1 MRTTL
6 LRAGLLLGLT
16 TIPAVAFAQKALVYC
31 PTADQSGCN
40 VIVNALSTAYP
51 DGVDRAYDGT
61 GGTLDLRTLDHSVYS
76 VFVVPSLADDATTQ
90 PYAFLR
96 DSAVVEHLRSALIG
110 GLAVWSGFPDQG
122 TANRESKDQLIRNL
136 AAWAG
141 KDYATAKGPGLVAL
155 LDLSEVEG
163 ARYDWLRAITPL
175 QLTSDVTFTTY
186 DSVRTLTATGAAISG
201 SLSYESMAALGLA
214 TPTATPGLRLD
225 ALGATGTST
234 GGQVV
239 LATLAGGNTST
250 AKISTDKLDYSPG
263 TPVVITGSG
272 WTPGEAVTI
281 TLHEDPL
288 LEQDS
293 SWVAVADGFGNFSNS
308 VFAPDVNDVGTR
320 FVLTADGGTSGMRA
334 QATFT
339 DGAQTMK
346 FQTSVGFPSGQ
357 SVTVTAMSSGP
368 GACTSGCSTTFTSGG
383 TPGSLSFDG
392 NATITYSATSSFT
405 IASVTYTYAG
415 GSPASPIASGWANN
429 LTVTLN
435 YPHVAST
442 TSITSDTPDPSVVG
456 QPVTV
461 GYSVTGSGGTPS
473 GNVTVSDGVN
483 SCTGTVAAGSCSIT
497 LTTAGARTLT
507 ASYAGDSNFLPSTSA
522 GAAHMVSQAST
533 TVSLARTT
541 GASPAP
547 YGTSLTFTA
556 TVTVTSPGSGTPTG
570 TVTFFDG
577 ATSIGTGTLSA
588 TSPFKATFTTSSLSV
603 AVHSIT
609 AVYTGDASFA
619 ASPTSSPVGQ
629 TVTTAT
635 TTTTVATSDNSTVF
649 GESVTFTATVTPQV
663 AGSTPTG
670 TVTFKDGATT
680 IGTGTLDGGSPPQ
693 ATFTTSAL
701 SVATHPI
708 TASYGGDGNFSGD
721 ASPSINQVVAK
732 AATTTTL
739 TSSPNPSLAG
749 QSVTLTATVSVTAP
763 GDGTPSGTV
772 NFRAGTSS
780 IAGCGAVSLAAGQAT
795 CTTTFAATATNLNGV
810 YSGDGNFATSTS
822 PNFTQTV
829 TSNQF
834 TASVSPTAVQPS
846 TTQAFTIPLTSGAAS
861 TSKAQNAR
869 ISIPAGFAVTS
880 ITGTATVTNN
890 TCTGAVAGQN
900 WTASGT
906 GPINVNSGAAGSQ
919 LCPGATVTV
928 TFNATAPAT
937 TGAYTF
943 TTEMFSGN
951 IGTGPFAITSAQP
964 VVTVSSSFT
973 VTPSSSGHGTISP
986 STPQSVSNGATTAF
1000 TLTPDAGYHI
1010 VPVTGTCGGSLVGN
1024 TFTTAA
1030 VTADCTVVA
1039 NFAINTYTLT
1049 YTAGANGTI
1058 SGTSPQTVNY
1068 GASGSA
1074 VTAVPNAGYH
1084 FTSWSDGVLTAS
1096 RTDANATADIS
1107 VTANFA
1113 INTYTLTYTAGANGT
1128 ISGTSPQAVN
1138 GGANGSTVTAVPNTG
1153 YHFMSWSDGVLTA
1166 SRTDMNVTA
1175 NISVTASFAINTYTL
1190 TYTAGANGTLTG
1202 TSPQTVNYGANGT
1215 AVTAVPNA
1223 HYHFVSWSDGVL
1235 TASRT
1240 DMNVTAN
1247 ISVTASFAI
1256 DQYTLTY
1263 TAGTNGTLTGTSPQT
1278 VDYDG
1283 SGTAVTAVPNL
1294 HCHFV
1299 NWSDGSTANPRTD
1312 THVTA
1317 NLSVTA
1323 NFTIDTYT
1331 LTYTAGANGTLTG
1344 TSPQTVNYG
1353 ANGTAVT
1360 AVPNTHYHFVSWSD
1374 GVLTASRTDMN
1385 VTANISVTAS
1395 FAIDQYT
1402 LTYTAGANGT
1412 LTGTSPQTVNY
1423 GANGTA
1429 VTAVPNTHYHFV
1441 SWSDGVLTASRTDM
1455 NVTANIS
1462 VTASFAIDTY
1472 TLAYTAGA
1480 NGTLTGST
1488 SQTVDYDGSGTAVTA
1503 VPNLH
1508 YHFVNWSDGS
1518 TANPRTDTHVTANLS
1533 VTANF
1538 AIDQYT
1544 LAYTAGANGTLTG
1557 TSPQTVDYGASGSPV
1572 TAVPNTGYH
1581 FTSWSDGVLTASRT
1595 DANVTANISVTAN
1608 FAINTY
1614 TLTYTAGANGTISGT
1629 SPQTVNHGVSGTAV
1643 TAVPNTGYHFVD
1655 WSDASTANPRTGAN
1669 VTANISVTASF
1680 AINTYTL
1687 TYTAGANGTIS
1698 GTSPQTVNYGASG
1711 SPVTAVPNTG
1721 YHFTSWS
1728 DGVLTAARTD
1738 ANVTAD
1744 ISVTASF
1751 AINTYTVTPSAG
1763 TGGSISPST
1772 PQTVNYNTTTA
1783 FTVTPST
1790 GYHINTVTGCGGSL
1804 AGSTYTTGAIT
1815 ADCAVSA
1822 TFALNM
1828 STTGVA
1834 SSLNPSTFGTSVT
1847 FTATVAP
1854 VAPATGTP
1862 DGTVTFTIDG
1872 TAVPGS
1878 VALVSGHATYAT
1890 STLAVGNHTV
1900 RADYSGSA
1908 NFRPS
1913 YGSLTGGQQVN
1924 VYVTTTSVTVTPS
1937 TQQYSDRATFVAT
1950 VSPDLAGGYAPA
1962 TSVDFYVGTQK
1973 MNSTPVALV
1982 ASGGQLTATLSNA
1995 QLIET
2000 VAGQMAP
2007 GLKTVTAKFNG
2018 KNSNFT
2024 VNDPTTSLTI
2034 TKEDAAATYT
2044 GALFASTGSATSS
2057 TATVTLA
2064 ATIQDITALNPETD
2078 PDAGDIRKATVK
2090 FVNRDA
2096 GDAVLCTATVGLVS
2110 LSDTK
2115 TGTATCNWTASLGT
2129 ALSMSPTVGI
2139 IVDGYYTRN
2148 SSDDDQIVT
2157 VSVAT
2162 TGFITGGG
2170 YLVMSSSAGQYP
2182 GATGSKN
2189 NFGFNVK
2196 YNKQG
2201 TNLQGNI
2208 NAIVRNN
2215 GHVYQIKGNSM
2226 TSLSSTITSST
2237 TGAATFNGKASIQD
2251 ITNPLNIIS
2260 IDGNATLQVTMTDN
2274 GEPGSSDTIAITVW
2288 NKSGGLWFSSKW
2300 SGTKTLEQV
2309 LGGGNLQVR

>member
-1 MRTTL
+1 
-6 LRAGLLLGLT
+6 
-16 TIPAVAFAQKALVYC
+16 
-31 PTADQSGCN
+31 
-40 VIVNALSTAYP
+40 
-51 DGVDRAYDGT
+51 
-61 GGTLDLRTLDHSVYS
+61 
-76 VFVVPSLADDATTQ
+76 
-90 PYAFLR
+90 
-96 DSAVVEHLRSALIG
+96 
-110 GLAVWSGFPDQG
+110 
-122 TANRESKDQLIRNL
+122 
-136 AAWAG
+136 
-141 KDYATAKGPGLVAL
+141 
-155 LDLSEVEG
+155 
-163 ARYDWLRAITPL
+163 
-175 QLTSDVTFTTY
+175 
-186 DSVRTLTATGAAISG
+186 
-201 SLSYESMAALGLA
+201 
-214 TPTATPGLRLD
+214 
-225 ALGATGTST
+225 
-234 GGQVV
+234 
-239 LATLAGGNTST
+239 
-250 AKISTDKLDYSPG
+250 
-263 TPVVITGSG
+263 
-272 WTPGEAVTI
+272 
-281 TLHEDPL
+281 
-288 LEQDS
+288 
-293 SWVAVADGFGNFSNS
+293 
-308 VFAPDVNDVGTR
+308 
-320 FVLTADGGTSGMRA
+320 
-334 QATFT
+334 
-339 DGAQTMK
+339 
-346 FQTSVGFPSGQ
+346 
-357 SVTVTAMSSGP
+357 
-368 GACTSGCSTTFTSGG
+368 
-383 TPGSLSFDG
+383 
-392 NATITYSATSSFT
+392 
-405 IASVTYTYAG
+405 
-415 GSPASPIASGWANN
+415 
-429 LTVTLN
+429 
-435 YPHVAST
+435 
-442 TSITSDTPDPSVVG
+442 
-456 QPVTV
+456 
-461 GYSVTGSGGTPS
+461 
-473 GNVTVSDGVN
+473 
-483 SCTGTVAAGSCSIT
+483 
-497 LTTAGARTLT
+497 
-507 ASYAGDSNFLPSTSA
+507 
-522 GAAHMVSQAST
+522 
-533 TVSLARTT
+533 
-541 GASPAP
+541 
-547 YGTSLTFTA
+547 
-556 TVTVTSPGSGTPTG
+556 
-570 TVTFFDG
+570 
-577 ATSIGTGTLSA
+577 
-588 TSPFKATFTTSSLSV
+588 
-603 AVHSIT
+603 
-609 AVYTGDASFA
+609 
-619 ASPTSSPVGQ
+619 
-629 TVTTAT
+629 
-635 TTTTVATSDNSTVF
+635 
-649 GESVTFTATVTPQV
+649 
-663 AGSTPTG
+663 
-670 TVTFKDGATT
+670 
-680 IGTGTLDGGSPPQ
+680 
-693 ATFTTSAL
+693 
-701 SVATHPI
+701 
-708 TASYGGDGNFSGD
+708 
-721 ASPSINQVVAK
+721 
-732 AATTTTL
+732 
-739 TSSPNPSLAG
+739 
-749 QSVTLTATVSVTAP
+749 
-763 GDGTPSGTV
+763 
-772 NFRAGTSS
+772 
-780 IAGCGAVSLAAGQAT
+780 
-795 CTTTFAATATNLNGV
+795 
-810 YSGDGNFATSTS
+810 
-822 PNFTQTV
+822 
-829 TSNQF
+829 
-834 TASVSPTAVQPS
+834 
-846 TTQAFTIPLTSGAAS
+846 
-861 TSKAQNAR
+861 
-869 ISIPAGFAVTS
+869 
-880 ITGTATVTNN
+880 
-890 TCTGAVAGQN
+890 
-900 WTASGT
+900 
-906 GPINVNSGAAGSQ
+906 
-919 LCPGATVTV
+919 
-928 TFNATAPAT
+928 
-937 TGAYTF
+937 
-943 TTEMFSGN
+943 
-951 IGTGPFAITSAQP
+951 
-964 VVTVSSSFT
+964 
-973 VTPSSSGHGTISP
+973 
-986 STPQSVSNGATTAF
+986 
-1000 TLTPDAGYHI
+1000 
-1010 VPVTGTCGGSLVGN
+1010 
-1024 TFTTAA
+1024 
-1030 VTADCTVVA
+1030 
-1039 NFAINTYTLT
+1039 
-1049 YTAGANGTI
+1049 
-1058 SGTSPQTVNY
+1058 
-1068 GASGSA
+1068 
-1074 VTAVPNAGYH
+1074 
-1084 FTSWSDGVLTAS
+1084 
-1096 RTDANATADIS
+1096 
-1107 VTANFA
+1107 
-1113 INTYTLTYTAGANGT
+1113 
-1128 ISGTSPQAVN
+1128 
-1138 GGANGSTVTAVPNTG
+1138 
-1153 YHFMSWSDGVLTA
+1153 
-1166 SRTDMNVTA
+1166 
-1175 NISVTASFAINTYTL
+1175 
-1190 TYTAGANGTLTG
+1190 
-1202 TSPQTVNYGANGT
+1202 
-1215 AVTAVPNA
+1215 
-1223 HYHFVSWSDGVL
+1223 
-1235 TASRT
+1235 
-1240 DMNVTAN
+1240 MNVTAN

-1263 TAGTNGTLTGTSPQT
+1263 TAGANGTLTGTSPQT
-1278 VDYDG
+1278 VD
-1283 SGTAVTAVPNL
+1283 
-1294 HCHFV
+1294 
-1299 NWSDGSTANPRTD
+1299 
-1312 THVTA
+1312 
-1317 NLSVTA
+1317 
-1323 NFTIDTYT
+1323 
-1331 LTYTAGANGTLTG
+1331 
-1344 TSPQTVNYG
+1344 YG

-1395 FAIDQYT
+1395 FAIDTYTPAYTAGAKGSLAGATPQTVDYDGSGTAVTAVPNLHYHFVNWSDGSTANPRTDTHVTANLSVTANFTIDTYT
-1402 LTYTAGANGT
+1402 LPYTAGANGT
-1412 LTGTSPQTVNY
+1412 LTGTSPQTVDY

-1480 NGTLTGST
+1480 NGSLTGT
-1488 SQTVDYDGSGTAVTA
+1488 TPQTVDYDGSGTAVTA

-1544 LAYTAGANGTLTG
+1544 LAYTAGANGPMTG
-1557 TSPQTVDYGASGSPV
+1557 TSPQTVNYGASGSAV

-1595 DANVTANISVTAN
+1595 DLNVTA
-1608 FAINTY
+1608 
-1614 TLTYTAGANGTISGT
+1614 
-1629 SPQTVNHGVSGTAV
+1629 
-1643 TAVPNTGYHFVD
+1643 D
-1655 WSDASTANPRTGAN
+1655 
-1669 VTANISVTASF
+1669 ISVTASF

-1872 TAVPGS
+1872 TAVRGS

-2115 TGTATCNWTASLGT
+2115 TGTATCNWTASPGA
-2129 ALSMSPTVGI
+2129 ALAVWPRVGI

-2288 NKSGGLWFSSKW
+2288 NKSGGLWFSSKG
-2300 SGTKTLEQV
+2300 SGRKTLEQV
-2309 LGGGNLQVR
+2309 LGGGNRQVR

>member
-1294 HCHFV
+1294 H
-1299 NWSDGSTANPRTD
+1299 
-1312 THVTA
+1312 
-1317 NLSVTA
+1317 
-1323 NFTIDTYT
+1323 
-1331 LTYTAGANGTLTG
+1331 
-1344 TSPQTVNYG
+1344 
-1353 ANGTAVT
+1353 
-1360 AVPNTHYHFVSWSD
+1360 
-1374 GVLTASRTDMN
+1374 
-1385 VTANISVTAS
+1385 
-1395 FAIDQYT
+1395 
-1402 LTYTAGANGT
+1402 
-1412 LTGTSPQTVNY
+1412 
-1423 GANGTA
+1423 
-1429 VTAVPNTHYHFV
+1429 
-1441 SWSDGVLTASRTDM
+1441 
-1455 NVTANIS
+1455 
-1462 VTASFAIDTY
+1462 
-1472 TLAYTAGA
+1472 
-1480 NGTLTGST
+1480 
-1488 SQTVDYDGSGTAVTA
+1488 
-1503 VPNLH
+1503 

-1629 SPQTVNHGVSGTAV
+1629 SPQTVNYGASGSAV
-1643 TAVPNTGYHFVD
+1643 TAVPNTGYHFTS
-1655 WSDASTANPRTGAN
+1655 WSDGVLTASRTDLN
-1669 VTANISVTASF
+1669 VTADISVTASF